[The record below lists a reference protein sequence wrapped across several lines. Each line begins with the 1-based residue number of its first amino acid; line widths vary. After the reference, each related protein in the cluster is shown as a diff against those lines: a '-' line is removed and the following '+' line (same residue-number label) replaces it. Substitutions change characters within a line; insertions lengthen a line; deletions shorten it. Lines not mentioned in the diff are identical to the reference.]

1 MEGGRS
7 AVLLAEDGVVG
18 ALTGQDRSQ
27 LGLDGF
33 VGIGDRGQ
41 VRFGL
46 DAQIQRP
53 EPVEGDRVGPV
64 GEFHRHREVCL
75 YIRSSWQQS
84 YHGRMW
90 EFAVLLLIVGAL
102 VLILAP
108 RIMGRRGPRG
118 EMAQGTLLVT
128 GVSPR
133 PDATGEQFVTIS
145 GVINGPTVN
154 EHVVY
159 QRMAVDVNSW
169 PTMGQLI
176 PVAYSPKNPDNW
188 YLAPA
193 RPPQTY

>member
-1 MEGGRS
+1 MS
-7 AVLLAEDGVVG
+7 AVDSL
-18 ALTGQDRSQ
+18 RK
-27 LGLDGF
+27 
-33 VGIGDRGQ
+33 R
-41 VRFGL
+41 R
-46 DAQIQRP
+46 
-53 EPVEGDRVGPV
+53 
-64 GEFHRHREVCL
+64 
-75 YIRSSWQQS
+75 SWQQS

-90 EFAVLLLIVGAL
+90 EFAVILLIVGAL
-102 VLILAP
+102 VLVLAP

-133 PDATGEQFVTIS
+133 PDATGQQFVTIS

-159 QRMAVDVNSW
+159 QRMAVDVDSW

-188 YLAPA
+188 FFAPPE
-193 RPPQTY
+193 PPQPY